1 MATTRGRTTTVAKPK
16 TKQDYQRIAL
26 SKIGPPGELHRRWL
40 VYGRYKTGKSSF
52 LATVPPRADGKPNVL
67 ILDAEQGHGTKA
79 LDPAKVKVWKIFKW
93 EDIDEAQRTIQFAEL
108 PYEWVGVDNMSR
120 ISNMALRRVMRLG
133 EERDLDRIPGQ
144 VEKRDYG
151 KAGEL
156 VKGLLFNLHTTPAN
170 IIYTAGDRF
179 DTGLGWQEEDD
190 DSEQAQGKFV
200 PDLPK
205 GARAALNQIVDV
217 IGRLYVVR
225 TRVVH
230 PKTKKEVEIKQR
242 RLWLSPSDSYDTG
255 YRSQHRL
262 PDYLKGPTVPRLEQL
277 IKEGK
282 I

>member
-1 MATTRGRTTTVAKPK
+1 MATTRGRTVAKPK

-26 SKIGPPGELHRRWL
+26 AKIGPPGELYRRWL
-40 VYGRYKTGKSSF
+40 VYGRYKTGKSTF
-52 LATVPPRADGKPNVL
+52 LESVPQRSDGRPNIL
-67 ILDAEQGHGTKA
+67 ILDAEQGHGTKE
-79 LDPAKVKVWKIFKW
+79 LDETKVKVWKIFNW
-93 EDIDEAQRTIQFAEL
+93 EGLDEAQRTIQFADL

-120 ISNMALRRVMRLG
+120 VSSMALRYVMRMG
-133 EERDLDRIPGQ
+133 EARDLDRIPGQ

-156 VKGLLFNLHTTPAN
+156 VKGLLFNLHTLPVN
-170 IIYTAGDRF
+170 LIYTAGDRF

-225 TRVVH
+225 TRVTH

-242 RLWLSPSDSYDTG
+242 RLWLNPSDTYDTG
-255 YRSQHRL
+255 YRSKHRL

-277 IKEGK
+277 IREGK